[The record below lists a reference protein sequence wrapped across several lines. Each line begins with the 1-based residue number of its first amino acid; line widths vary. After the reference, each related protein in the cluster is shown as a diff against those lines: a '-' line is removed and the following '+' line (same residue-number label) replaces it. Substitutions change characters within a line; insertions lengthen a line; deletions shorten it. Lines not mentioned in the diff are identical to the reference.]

1 MTDLL
6 EGTIGIYEIVNTI
19 NNKKYIGR
27 SVNLNKRRQ
36 DHFKALSNNEHYNHH
51 LQRAYNKYGAN
62 AFTFNVLEYCGT
74 LEETIDRERYYI
86 ELMGTEY
93 SDIGYNMAYAYILY
107 NKYDSNRKVN
117 KSKRRPPEFIRTNEM
132 NKQIS
137 NSLKL
142 YFKDNPESKINLS
155 KKHNTIDEETIYNI
169 KQTLHDDLEISY
181 QEVAD
186 RFNVSFNIVKHLCNV
201 NCNEYIN
208 EKVNK
213 FLINRKRIKEIR
225 KQKNI
230 MNKFREGFTYQSISE
245 DLELDIRTVIRIVNA
260 CKTVHDVRM
269 RENHLKRLKIR
280 EASKIAIY
288 FNMTGRNV
296 KKTTKVLGI
305 SRSKIYSSLK
315 NY

>member
-1 MTDLL
+1 MTYLI
-6 EGTIGIYEIVNTI
+6 ESTIGIYEIVNTI

-117 KSKRRPPEFIRTNEM
+117 KSKRKPPEFIRTNEM

-169 KQTLHDDLEISY
+169 KQTLYDDLEISY

-213 FLINRKRIKEIR
+213 FLINRKRI
-225 KQKNI
+225 
-230 MNKFREGFTYQSISE
+230 
-245 DLELDIRTVIRIVNA
+245 
-260 CKTVHDVRM
+260 
-269 RENHLKRLKIR
+269 
-280 EASKIAIY
+280 
-288 FNMTGRNV
+288 
-296 KKTTKVLGI
+296 
-305 SRSKIYSSLK
+305 
-315 NY
+315 